1 MKNFVK
7 KNKKYQI
14 FSIKPINLKKLFT
27 LGIILILLIS
37 SFLIFIP
44 KIEAQNR
51 FSGSGSGTPSDPYV
65 ITNVK
70 QLQEMKYDLKA
81 HYVLGNDIDA
91 SETKN
96 WNNGQ
101 GFEPI
106 GDKDNPFTGSFDGRG
121 YKIYNLYI
129 NTTRDYVGLFG
140 YVGKEGI
147 IKNVGLE
154 NVKISSTGGDV
165 GGLIGWNSGIVSN
178 SYSTGSV
185 NGEWHVGGLVGYNV
199 GTISNSY
206 STGAVK
212 GNILIGGLVGSND
225 RGGIVSNSYSKGS
238 VNGTW
243 RVGGLVGH
251 NAGEVF
257 NSYSIASVN
266 GNHDEIG
273 GLVGVNSG
281 IVSKCYSTGSVNGQ
295 SSVGGLIGYN
305 TKEGTVFNCFST
317 SSVSGKYVKIGGLIG
332 SNHGKVS
339 NCYSI
344 GTVKGY
350 AGVGGLIGHNEG
362 TVSNSFWDIQTS
374 GNIYSAGGTG
384 KTSEEMKNVRTYTN
398 VAWSKG
404 LESPWDFVGNPYD
417 DKGNEDIWDI
427 APNVNNGYPY
437 LTILPPPP
445 TLPVPTLTE
454 TMTSLTTPA
463 LPIGFFEIIIIALI
477 TGMLL
482 TVLPFVYRRRK
493 RDTLKRIPYPEE
505 KPSPVLVSKKEY
517 SEVAKGIEE
526 TITKPSILKMEATK
540 LSIDEWGKILVKVK
554 GKGKVS
560 INLEGNVDWKDPGS
574 KELSGE
580 TTIEIPVKPKVS
592 GEVPVKVI
600 IDSPYGKESSTIFL
614 KVERKE
620 VKPSQPST
628 SIVQVKVP
636 EIRDIIPLRNI
647 PLKNLVSGYECD
659 NSKRFPLT
667 LSSPTVP
674 KEFEGIWNCCLLGC
688 GGWGCAYLATSGNEK
703 IVIKVPRGF
712 EAIIEG
718 GIEAPTSHEALLK
731 KIKSE
736 TEIMGSLNHPNII
749 KFLGASSKIPLVIYE
764 FANHG
769 SLYWQLNKGWKPSL
783 QEVILIGIQ
792 LGDAIRYIHSR
803 GLIHGDIK
811 PSNVFIK
818 DGIAKLGDFS
828 STVKLLSS
836 VSISKMVYTIGF
848 RAPEQ
853 VFLELKRKA
862 RELGV
867 ENRIDI
873 YQLGNLLLYILTG
886 ESIDG
891 EDAEDDKLVMEKL
904 SMVPNEELRAVL
916 AETLKLEPDKRPS
929 AEEFTKKLYDIWR
942 KIAQ

>member
-1 MKNFVK
+1 
-7 KNKKYQI
+7 
-14 FSIKPINLKKLFT
+14 LKKLFS

-51 FSGSGSGTPSDPYV
+51 FSGSGSGTPEDPYV

-81 HYVLGNDIDA
+81 HYVLDNDIDA

-121 YKIYNLYI
+121 HKIYNLYI
-129 NTTRDYVGLFG
+129 NTTRGYVGLFG
-140 YVGKEGI
+140 VVGKEGI

-154 NVKISSTGGDV
+154 NVEISSKGGDV

-178 SYSTGSV
+178 SYSIGSV
-185 NGEWHVGGLVGYNV
+185 NGDWHVGGLVGYNV

-206 STGAVK
+206 STRAVK

-225 RGGIVSNSYSKGS
+225 RGGIVSNSYSTGS
-238 VNGTW
+238 VDGTW
-243 RVGGLVGH
+243 RVGGLIGH
-251 NAGEVF
+251 NAGEVL
-257 NSYSIASVN
+257 NSYSIASV
-266 GNHDEIG
+266 GGKQDEIG
-273 GLVGVNSG
+273 GLIGVNSG
-281 IVSKCYSTGSVNGQ
+281 KVSNSYSTGSVNGL
-295 SSVGGLIGYN
+295 SSIGGLIGYN
-305 TKEGTVFNCFST
+305 TKEGTVSNCFST

-332 SNHGKVS
+332 SNHGKVF

-374 GNIYSAGGTG
+374 GHIYSAGGTG
-384 KTSEEMKNVRTYTN
+384 KTTEEMKNIRTYTN

-417 DKGNEDIWDI
+417 DKGNENIWAI

-454 TMTSLTTPA
+454 TTTSPTTPA
-463 LPIGFFEIIIIALI
+463 LSIGLFEIIIIALI
-477 TGMLL
+477 TGVLL

-493 RDTLKRIPYPEE
+493 RDTTKRIPYPEE
-505 KPSPVLVSKKEY
+505 KSSPVLVSKKEY
-517 SEVAKGIEE
+517 SEIAKGIEE
-526 TITKPSILKMEATK
+526 TISKPSILKMEATK
-540 LSIDEWGKILVKVK
+540 LSIDEWGKIIVKVK

-560 INLEGNVDWKDPGS
+560 INLEGNVEWKDPGS

-580 TTIEIPVKPKVS
+580 TTIEIPVKPKIS

-600 IDSPYGKESSTIFL
+600 IDSPYGKESSTILL
-614 KVERKE
+614 KVEKKE
-620 VKPSQPST
+620 VKPLKLAVP
-628 SIVQVKVP
+628 IDKGKVP
-636 EIRDIIPLRNI
+636 EIGDIIPLRNM
-647 PLKNLVSGYECD
+647 PLKNLVSGYGCS
-659 NSKRFPLT
+659 SKLFKVN
-667 LSSPTVP
+667 LSSSIVP
-674 KEFEGIWNCCLLGC
+674 KEFEGAWDCCLLGC
-688 GGWGCAYLATSGNEK
+688 GGWGCAYLCVHGENK
-703 IVIKVPRGF
+703 VVIKLPRGF
-712 EAIIEG
+712 EAIIERS
-718 GIEAPTSHEALLK
+718 IEAPTSHEAFLK

-736 TEIMGSLNHPNII
+736 AEIMGSLNHPNII
-749 KFLGASSKIPLVIYE
+749 KLLGVSNRVPLVIYE
-764 FANHG
+764 FADYG
-769 SLYWQLNKGWKPSL
+769 SLYWQLIKGWKPSL
-783 QEVILIGIQ
+783 RDAVLIGIQ
-792 LGDAIRYIHSR
+792 LGDALRYIHSR

-818 DGIAKLGDFS
+818 NGIAKLGDFS

-836 VSISKMVYTIGF
+836 VSISKMVYTVGF

-853 VFLELKRKA
+853 VFSDIRKKA

-873 YQLGNLLLYILTG
+873 YQLGNLLVYALTG
-886 ESIDG
+886 ESVDG
-891 EDAEDDKLVMEKL
+891 EEAIDDKLVMEKL
-904 SMVPNEELRAVL
+904 SKVPNEDLKQIL
-916 AETLKLEPDKRPS
+916 AKALALEAEKRPS
-929 AEEFTKKLYDIWR
+929 AEDLTKMLYTVWN
-942 KIAQ
+942 KV

>member
-445 TLPVPTLTE
+445 TPLVPTLTE

-493 RDTLKRIPYPEE
+493 RGTTKRIPYPEE
-505 KPSPVLVSKKEY
+505 KSSPVLVSKKEY

-540 LSIDEWGKILVKVK
+540 LSVDEWGKILVKIK

-580 TTIEIPVKPKVS
+580 TTIEIPVKPKIS
-592 GEVPVKVI
+592 GDVPVKVI
-600 IDSPYGKESSTIFL
+600 IDSPYGKESSTILL
-614 KVERKE
+614 KVEKKE
-620 VKPSQPST
+620 VKPLELPVP
-628 SIVQVKVP
+628 IIDKGKVP
-636 EIRDIIPLRNI
+636 EIVDIIPLRNM
-647 PLKNLVSGYECD
+647 PLKNLVSGYGCS
-659 NSKRFPLT
+659 SKLFKVN
-667 LSSPTVP
+667 LSSPIVP
-674 KEFEGIWNCCLLGC
+674 KEFEGAWDCCLLGC
-688 GGWGCAYLATSGNEK
+688 GGWGCAYLCVRGENK
-703 IVIKVPRGF
+703 VVIKLPRGF
-712 EAIIEG
+712 EAIIERS
-718 GIEAPTSHEALLK
+718 IEAPTSHEAFLK

-736 TEIMGSLNHPNII
+736 AEIMGSLNHPNII
-749 KFLGASSKIPLVIYE
+749 KLLGVSNSVPLVIYE
-764 FANHG
+764 FADYG
-769 SLYWQLNKGWKPSL
+769 SLYWQLIKGWRPSL
-783 QEVILIGIQ
+783 RDVVLIGIQ
-792 LGDAIRYIHSR
+792 LGDALRYIHSR

-818 DGIAKLGDFS
+818 NGIAKLGDFS

-836 VSISKMVYTIGF
+836 VSISKMVYTVGF

-853 VFLELKRKA
+853 VFSDIRKKA

-873 YQLGNLLLYILTG
+873 YQLGNLLVYTLTG

-891 EDAEDDKLVMEKL
+891 EEAGDDKLLMEKL
-904 SMVPNEELRAVL
+904 KGISNEDLKQILSKTL
-916 AETLKLEPDKRPS
+916 ALEPEKRPS
-929 AEEFTKKLYDIWR
+929 AEDLIKMLYTVWN
-942 KIAQ
+942 KV